1 MKRPL
6 SAFALFAIA
15 ASLSVAAPPVRV
27 GTYNI
32 RVASADVNSTNA
44 WKYRKGDLANLVRKL
59 DLDVVGFQEVRYNQL
74 EFLREAFPECAVS
87 GFFHDETQKRQE
99 NTPNPIFFRKERF
112 GLLKEGAFWLSE
124 TPEVPN
130 SKSWDT
136 KFARICSWVI
146 LTNKTSGAPLCFAN
160 VHTDHISYL
169 AREKGMEL
177 VLDRLDEIA
186 PKGTPVILVGDH
198 NCRENAKPAQLAA
211 AKMRNALYAT
221 QTPPKGPWRTFTRW
235 RWVERETP
243 ATEAIKVDI
252 SVRNANAKSP
262 EGQRIEDG
270 MPVFQKYGM
279 RIDYIYVS
287 EGVKVLDYET
297 HADER
302 SDGHFCPSDHF
313 PVTATVEL

>member
-1 MKRPL
+1 MM
-6 SAFALFAIA
+6 
-15 ASLSVAAPPVRV
+15 VAAPSPVRV

-32 RVASADVNSTNA
+32 RVSSADVNSTNA
-44 WKYRKGDLANLVRKL
+44 WKYRKGDLTNLVHRL
-59 DLDVVGFQEVRYNQL
+59 DLDVVGFQEVRPNQL

-87 GFFHDETQKRQE
+87 GFFHDNARQKVA
-99 NTPNPIFFRKERF
+99 TPNPIFFRRKQF
-112 GLLKEGAFWLSE
+112 DLLKEGVFWLSE
-124 TPEVPN
+124 TPEVRN

-136 KFARICSWVI
+136 KFARVCSWVI
-146 LTNKTSGAPLCFAN
+146 LTDKASGTTLCFAN
-160 VHTDHISYL
+160 VHTDHISRL

-177 VLDRLDEIA
+177 VLGRLDEIA

-198 NCRENAKPAQLAA
+198 NCRENAKPAQLVA

-221 QTPPKGPWRTFTRW
+221 QTPPKGPWRTFTGW

-243 ATEAIKVDI
+243 AAEAIKVDV

-270 MPVFQKYGM
+270 IPVFRKYGA

-302 SDGHFCPSDHF
+302 SDGHFYPSDHF

>member
-1 MKRPL
+1 MM
-6 SAFALFAIA
+6 
-15 ASLSVAAPPVRV
+15 VAAPSPVRV

-32 RVASADVNSTNA
+32 RVSSADVNSTNA
-44 WKYRKGDLANLVRKL
+44 WKYRKGDLTNLVHRL
-59 DLDVVGFQEVRYNQL
+59 DLDVVGFQEVRPNQL

-87 GFFHDETQKRQE
+87 GFFHDNARQKVA
-99 NTPNPIFFRKERF
+99 TPNPIFFRRKQF
-112 GLLKEGAFWLSE
+112 DLLKEGVFWLSE
-124 TPEVPN
+124 TPEVRN

-136 KFARICSWVI
+136 KFARVCSWVI
-146 LTNKTSGAPLCFAN
+146 LTNKTSGTILCFAN
-160 VHTDHISYL
+160 VHTDHISRL
-169 AREKGMEL
+169 AREKGMEV
-177 VLDRLDEIA
+177 VLNRLDEIA
-186 PKGTPVILVGDH
+186 PKGAPVILVGDH

-252 SVRNANAKSP
+252 SIRNAHAKSP

-270 MPVFQKYGM
+270 IPVFQKYGM
-279 RIDYIYVS
+279 RIDYIYVA

-302 SDGHFCPSDHF
+302 SDGHFYPSDHF
-313 PVTATVEL
+313 PVSATVEL